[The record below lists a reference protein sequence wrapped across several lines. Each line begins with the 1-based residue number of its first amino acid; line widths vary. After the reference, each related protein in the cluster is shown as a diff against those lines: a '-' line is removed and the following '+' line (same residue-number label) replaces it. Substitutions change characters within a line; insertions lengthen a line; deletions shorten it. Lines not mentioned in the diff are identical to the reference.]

1 MKSAEK
7 KKRKRKKEAIDP
19 TIAALL
25 ARIEELEFDVDI
37 LTETVKVLK
46 KRPRRSCNSVEE
58 QGEGSD
64 HRRPEGEA
72 FTTLLKRL
80 DLSKSSYYYERKRLQ
95 LQDKYESVRRKIQ
108 EIFKENR
115 SCYGYRRVKAVL
127 AREGLNISEKLVLRL
142 MCRARCSCM
151 LQRTKTCSREAI
163 ILASTKSVLICLWLS
178 IER

>member
-95 LQDKYESVRRKIQ
+95 FQENTKAFAGRSRKSSKRIALAKAIVESKR
-108 EIFKENR
+108 
-115 SCYGYRRVKAVL
+115 Y
-127 AREGLNISEKLVLRL
+127 
-142 MCRARCSCM
+142 
-151 LQRTKTCSREAI
+151 
-163 ILASTKSVLICLWLS
+163 
-178 IER
+178 